1 MIEISYSWFFI
12 FVVLLLIIFAFWG
25 ASDRHSIELFNESV
39 ETIRKD
45 ISGLHSQLSSD
56 ITKTV
61 SYYHNKN
68 AEIKQLSQIIDRME
82 AAAEKIDKAAERMDR
97 ASKTII
103 RSSNKI
109 ANSSS
114 ILTMIKTIE
123 KL

>member
-1 MIEISYSWFFI
+1 MIEISYTWFFLI
-12 FVVLLLIIFAFWG
+12 VVFLLVIFAFLG
-25 ASDRHSIELFNESV
+25 ASERNSKEQYDEAVKTMRN
-39 ETIRKD
+39 D
-45 ISGLHSQLSSD
+45 ISGLYSLLSSE

-68 AEIKQLSQIIDRME
+68 AEIKQLTQIIERME
-82 AAAEKIDKAAERMDR
+82 AAADKIDKAAERMDR

-114 ILTMIKTIE
+114 ILTMMKTIE